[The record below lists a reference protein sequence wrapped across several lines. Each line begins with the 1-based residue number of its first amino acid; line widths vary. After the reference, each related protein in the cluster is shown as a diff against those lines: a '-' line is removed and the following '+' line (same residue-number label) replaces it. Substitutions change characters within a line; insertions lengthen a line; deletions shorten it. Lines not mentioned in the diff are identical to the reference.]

1 MVDLLWNT
9 FLLHQDFYL
18 NYIQRLQQGGYVIS
32 MKVLPSHT
40 KDQTLCKKCTKK
52 YRILQA
58 RMDNQ
63 LLQYENQ
70 CHRVLMNMLFL
81 EFKQLLLLLIIV
93 TFVYPRYS
101 LLDWLNMNQQCI
113 ILNYHYLLL
122 QLQLVILEFV
132 LLIELMS
139 LLFHL
144 TKLWFKQAITVME
157 YQIQLVKLLNHI
169 IRFSNHYY

>member
-1 MVDLLWNT
+1 MVDPLWNT
-9 FLLHQDFYL
+9 FLLHQGFYL
-18 NYIQRLQQGGYVIS
+18 NYIQQLQQEDYVIS
-32 MKVLPSHT
+32 MKVLPSHIEVRI
-40 KDQTLCKKCTKK
+40 LCKKCTKR
-52 YRILQA
+52 YRTLQA

-63 LLQYENQ
+63 LLQYGNQ
-70 CHRVLMNMLFL
+70 YHRVLMNMLFL

-101 LLDWLNMNQQCI
+101 LLDWLYMNQLCI
-113 ILNYHYLLL
+113 VLNYHYLLL

-144 TKLWFKQAITVME
+144 IKLWFKQAPIVMDC
-157 YQIQLVKLLNHI
+157 QIKLVYLLIHI